1 MNIMA
6 IIISP
11 NVSSIPSS
19 INQIIIG
26 KKNIEINPK
35 TIPRGIIA
43 PLSGL
48 FLNSTLHSPSA
59 SRLKPF
65 LEKIILYS
73 TNILS
78 LTGLFKENY
87 YL

>member
-1 MNIMA
+1 
-6 IIISP
+6 
-11 NVSSIPSS
+11 
-19 INQIIIG
+19 
-26 KKNIEINPK
+26 
-35 TIPRGIIA
+35 
-43 PLSGL
+43 LSGL